1 MKPANILIDGAGKSY
16 LADFGLALREQDFG
30 RAAGLAGTPAYMSP
44 EQARGEGHRVD
55 GRSDV
60 FSLGVVLYEMLTGR
74 RPFQADSMAGVLENI
89 IAVEARPPRMVD
101 DAVPKE
107 LERICLK
114 ALAKRASERYT
125 TSRDMADDLRHFL
138 MQPSASGGRQPPDV
152 PQNQGA
158 DAPRSPDPAPSS
170 DSRPLKIVP
179 KGLRSF
185 DDGDADFFLELL
197 PGPRDRDGLP
207 ESIRFW
213 KGRIEEADPDRTF
226 SVGLIYGPSGCGK
239 SSLVKAGLLPRLAEH
254 VLTVYVEATAEET
267 EGRLLRGLR
276 KRRPDLPA
284 DRGLT
289 ETLAA
294 LRREPGRVSARSA
307 AGKKVLLVIDQFEQW
322 LHSRSQREHDELVLA
337 LRQCDGVHVQCVVL
351 VRDDFWMAA
360 TRFMRE
366 LEIDLA
372 PGRNTAAVDLFDLR
386 HARRVLAAFGRAF
399 GTLPEGSADPSKEQE
414 TFLDQ
419 AVGGLSQD
427 GRVVSVRLALFA
439 EMVKGKPWTPAT
451 LKAVG
456 GAEGVGAA
464 FLEETF
470 GARTAPPHHRMHQQ
484 AARAVLKALLPEQGT
499 DIKGNMRSRADLLE
513 ASGYARR
520 PRDFEELL
528 RILDGE
534 VRLIT
539 PTEPEGDDEASGGR
553 QPPDDAPD
561 DDAPDDD
568 APDDDAPDQG
578 ADAPRSPARFY
589 QLTHDYLVPSLRE
602 WLTRKQKE
610 SRRGRAELRLAERSA
625 LWNVRPE
632 NRRLPSLPE
641 WLNIRLLTRKKDWTP
656 PQKKLMGKAARYHV
670 ARAAALAVILV
681 LLTATGLFIRG
692 QVVEQSKADHAAAL
706 VQRLLDADTAKA
718 PEIIQEMAG
727 YRQWADPLLRDACA
741 EADRAGKAADS
752 EAERTR
758 QARRQLHAALG
769 LLPVD
774 AGRADYLYDRLLDAE
789 PQETAVIVKEL
800 SGHKGDLTE
809 RLWAV
814 MEHPEKGREDRRL
827 RAGAALAAYDP
838 DGARWDAAA
847 DPVVKRLVEVDPAF
861 LLAWMES
868 LRPVREKLMAPLA
881 VVFRDRTAERTA
893 ERSLATSVLADYADR
908 PETLADLLM
917 DADDKQFVVL
927 FPKVQA
933 NAGPAA
939 ALLNETLG
947 KKLDAE
953 KTEEDKEHL
962 AKRQA
967 NAAVALLRL
976 GQPDVVWPLLK
987 HGPDPRVRS
996 YLVHYLS
1003 PRGADPG
1010 AVVRRLDEEKDVSIR
1025 RALLLVLGEF
1035 GSEQLPADEREAA
1048 APQGAATVPG
1058 RPRRRDARGGG
1069 LAAAAMG
1076 TGGRTQQ
1083 NRPGVGGG
1091 QAGPGREAG
1100 TDPQGIG
1107 GGERPA

>member
-1 MKPANILIDGAGKSY
+1 
-16 LADFGLALREQDFG
+16 
-30 RAAGLAGTPAYMSP
+30 
-44 EQARGEGHRVD
+44 
-55 GRSDV
+55 
-60 FSLGVVLYEMLTGR
+60 
-74 RPFQADSMAGVLENI
+74 MAE
-89 IAVEARPPRMVD
+89 
-101 DAVPKE
+101 
-107 LERICLK
+107 
-114 ALAKRASERYT
+114 
-125 TSRDMADDLRHFL
+125 DLRHFL
-138 MQPSASGGRQPPDV
+138 GRAAAEQPAAPVGVAATPAPGAVPP
-152 PQNQGA
+152 PA
-158 DAPRSPDPAPSS
+158 TPTAPLPSS
-170 DSRPLKIVP
+170 DRRPLKIVP

-185 DDGDADFFLELL
+185 DDGDADFFLQLL

-213 KGRIEEADPDRTF
+213 KGRIEETDPDRTF
-226 SVGLIYGPSGCGK
+226 GVGLIYGPSGCGK
-239 SSLVKAGLLPRLAEH
+239 SSLVKAGLLPRLADH

-284 DRGLT
+284 DKGLT

-294 LRREPGRVSARSA
+294 LRRGQGAA

-372 PGRNTAAVDLFDLR
+372 PGQNTAAVDLFDLR

-399 GTLPEGSADPSKEQE
+399 GTLPEGSAEPSKEQE
-414 TFLDQ
+414 AFLDQ

-427 GRVVSVRLALFA
+427 GRVVCVRLALFA

-451 LKAVG
+451 LRDVG
-456 GAEGVGAA
+456 GAEGVGVA

-470 GARTAPPHHRMHQQ
+470 AARTAPPHHRLHQQ

-513 ASGYARR
+513 ASGCARR
-520 PRDFEELL
+520 PRDFDELL

-539 PTEPEGDDEASGGR
+539 PTEPEGEENAGVAAFARTRANPEVAASPHSGECGYTR
-553 QPPDDAPD
+553 Y
-561 DDAPDDD
+561 
-568 APDDDAPDQG
+568 
-578 ADAPRSPARFY
+578 Y

-610 SRRGRAELRLAERSA
+610 TRRGRAELRLAERAA

-656 PQKKLMGKAARYHV
+656 PQRKMMGKAARYHLV
-670 ARAAALAVILV
+670 RGGGPGGGLDAFDGDRVVHPRPGRRAEQGRPCRGFGAAASRRGHRQGAGNHPGDG
-681 LLTATGLFIRG
+681 GLSAMGR
-692 QVVEQSKADHAAAL
+692 SAA
-706 VQRLLDADTAKA
+706 
-718 PEIIQEMAG
+718 P
-727 YRQWADPLLRDACA
+727 
-741 EADRAGKAADS
+741 
-752 EAERTR
+752 
-758 QARRQLHAALG
+758 
-769 LLPVD
+769 
-774 AGRADYLYDRLLDAE
+774 
-789 PQETAVIVKEL
+789 
-800 SGHKGDLTE
+800 
-809 RLWAV
+809 
-814 MEHPEKGREDRRL
+814 RRL
-827 RAGAALAAYDP
+827 RRGGAGGEGGRQRGGADPAGAPAAARRPGPAAGGRRP
-838 DGARWDAAA
+838 DRLPLRPPARRRAAGNHGRRQGAIRPQGRLDRASLGRDGTSRTKGARTGGCGRRPPWRPTTRTASAGTAAA
-847 DPVVKRLVEVDPAF
+847 GPVVDRLVEVNPAF
-861 LLAWMES
+861 LADWMEA
-868 LRPVREKLMAPLA
+868 LRPVREKLTAPLA

-893 ERSLATSVLADYADR
+893 ERSLATSVLADYAADR

-939 ALLNETLG
+939 ALLNETIG

-953 KTEEDKEHL
+953 KTDDDKEHL

-976 GQPDVVWPLLK
+976 GQPDGVWPLLK
-987 HGPDPRVRS
+987 HSPDPRVRS
-996 YLVHYLS
+996 YLIHYLS
-1003 PRGADPG
+1003 PRGADAG
-1010 AVVRRLDEEKDVSIR
+1010 AVVRRLDEEKDVSIQPGVDSRLAR
-1025 RALLLVLGEF
+1025 RSLGRAGAADPAESLRGRKGLLAERCCNCTGKIRTPECAGRRSGCC
-1035 GSEQLPADEREAA
+1035 GSGGSGDELQQNGPRAA
-1048 APQGAATVPG
+1048 AKDKEGPGEKLEQIMQGA
-1058 RPRRRDARGGG
+1058 
-1069 LAAAAMG
+1069 
-1076 TGGRTQQ
+1076 GGRAAGVS
-1083 NRPGVGGG
+1083 RLMRGSPAPPGTSTV
-1091 QAGPGREAG
+1091 RV
-1100 TDPQGIG
+1100 
-1107 GGERPA
+1107 RRWS